1 MVRVGLY
8 EMMWRTDNNGQ
19 AISVNKTE
27 TIQVS
32 TVYFNVVLD
41 EIPDKFHGVEV
52 SDSNGNYTEVRS
64 LDMVTGKSFH
74 VNYGEGIVTFDPS
87 VGGRNLRFNY
97 YGRGY
102 KRIDAGRIVGFDE
115 MRMVKQSNE
124 EVDVTDKQRIKSLET
139 MVVNL
144 QKTVG
149 FLVDEMSRLEKE
161 EVNCDELQ
169 K

>member
-8 EMMWRTDNNGQ
+8 EMVWRTDNNGQ

-52 SDSNGNYTEVRS
+52 SDSSGNYTEVRS

-74 VNYGEGIVTFDPS
+74 VDYGEGIVTFDPS
-87 VGGRNLRFNY
+87 VGGKNLQFNY

-102 KRIDAGRIVGFDE
+102 KKLHASRIVGINGY
-115 MRMVKQSNE
+115 S
-124 EVDVTDKQRIKSLET
+124 T
-139 MVVNL
+139 
-144 QKTVG
+144 KTVEEDREQEEKIR
-149 FLVDEMSRLEKE
+149 VLEKTVE
-161 EVNCDELQ
+161 RQGRIIEYLANEIEKVQ
-169 K
+169 GVKA

>member
-8 EMMWRTDNNGQ
+8 EMMWRTDSNGQ

-52 SDSNGNYTEVRS
+52 SDSSGSYTEVRS

-74 VNYGEGIVTFDPS
+74 VDYGEGIVTFPPTEA
-87 VGGRNLRFNY
+87 GKNLRFSY

-102 KRIDAGRIVGFDE
+102 KKLHANRIVGIGGYST
-115 MRMVKQSNE
+115 KTIE
-124 EVDVTDKQRIKSLET
+124 EDREQEEKIRV
-139 MVVNL
+139 
-144 QKTVG
+144 
-149 FLVDEMSRLEKE
+149 LEKTIE
-161 EVNCDELQ
+161 RQGKIIEYLANEIEKMQGGRV
-169 K
+169 

>member
-8 EMMWRTDNNGQ
+8 EMMWRTDSNGQ

-52 SDSNGNYTEVRS
+52 SDSSGSYTEVRS

-74 VNYGEGIVTFDPS
+74 VDYGEGIVTFHPAEA
-87 VGGRNLRFNY
+87 GKNLRFSY

-102 KRIDAGRIVGFDE
+102 KKLHVSRIVGINGYSTKTIEQDRE
-115 MRMVKQSNE
+115 QE
-124 EVDVTDKQRIKSLET
+124 EKIRV
-139 MVVNL
+139 
-144 QKTVG
+144 
-149 FLVDEMSRLEKE
+149 LEKTIE
-161 EVNCDELQ
+161 RQGKIIEYLANEIEKMQGGRV
-169 K
+169 

>member
-32 TVYFNVVLD
+32 TIYFNVVLD

-52 SDSNGNYTEVRS
+52 SDSSGTNYTEVRS

-74 VNYGEGIVTFDPS
+74 VDYGEGIVTFDPS
-87 VGGRNLRFNY
+87 VGG
-97 YGRGY
+97 
-102 KRIDAGRIVGFDE
+102 K
-115 MRMVKQSNE
+115 
-124 EVDVTDKQRIKSLET
+124 
-139 MVVNL
+139 NL
-144 QKTVG
+144 Q
-149 FLVDEMSRLEKE
+149 F
-161 EVNCDELQ
+161 N
-169 K
+169 

>member
-32 TVYFNVVLD
+32 TIYFNVVLD

-52 SDSNGNYTEVRS
+52 SDSSGNYTEVRS

-74 VNYGEGIVTFDPS
+74 VDYGEGIVTFDPS
-87 VGGRNLRFNY
+87 VGGKNLQFNY

-102 KRIDAGRIVGFDE
+102 KKLHASRIVGMDGY
-115 MRMVKQSNE
+115 
-124 EVDVTDKQRIKSLET
+124 TT
-139 MVVNL
+139 
-144 QKTVG
+144 KTVEQDREQEEKIR
-149 FLVDEMSRLEKE
+149 VLEKTVE
-161 EVNCDELQ
+161 RQGRIIEYLANEIEKMQGV
-169 K
+169 KA

>member
-8 EMMWRTDNNGQ
+8 EMMWRTDSNGQ

-52 SDSNGNYTEVRS
+52 SDSSGSYTEVRS

-74 VNYGEGIVTFDPS
+74 VDYGEGIVTFDPS
-87 VGGRNLRFNY
+87 VGGKNLQFNY

-102 KRIDAGRIVGFDE
+102 KKLHSSRIVGIGGYSTKTIEQDRE
-115 MRMVKQSNE
+115 QE
-124 EVDVTDKQRIKSLET
+124 EKIRV
-139 MVVNL
+139 
-144 QKTVG
+144 
-149 FLVDEMSRLEKE
+149 LEKTIE
-161 EVNCDELQ
+161 RQGKIIEYLANEIEKMQGGRV
-169 K
+169 

>member
-1 MVRVGLY
+1 MVRVALY

-52 SDSNGNYTEVRS
+52 SDSSGNYTEVRS

-74 VNYGEGIVTFDPS
+74 VDYGEGIVTFDPS
-87 VGGRNLRFNY
+87 VGGKNLQFNY

-102 KRIDAGRIVGFDE
+102 KKLHASRIVGIN
-115 MRMVKQSNE
+115 RYS
-124 EVDVTDKQRIKSLET
+124 T
-139 MVVNL
+139 
-144 QKTVG
+144 KTVEEDREQEEKIR
-149 FLVDEMSRLEKE
+149 VLEKTVE
-161 EVNCDELQ
+161 RQGRIIEYLANEIEKMQGV
-169 K
+169 KA

>member
-32 TVYFNVVLD
+32 TVYFNVILD

-74 VNYGEGIVTFDPS
+74 VDYGEGIVTFDPS
-87 VGGRNLRFNY
+87 VGGKNLQFNY

-102 KRIDAGRIVGFDE
+102 KKLHASRIVGINGYSTKTIEQDRE
-115 MRMVKQSNE
+115 QE
-124 EVDVTDKQRIKSLET
+124 EKIRV
-139 MVVNL
+139 
-144 QKTVG
+144 
-149 FLVDEMSRLEKE
+149 LEKTIE
-161 EVNCDELQ
+161 RQGKIIEYLANEIEKMQ
-169 K
+169 GGRA

>member
-87 VGGRNLRFNY
+87 VGGKNLQFNY

-102 KRIDAGRIVGFDE
+102 KKLHASRIVGIDGY
-115 MRMVKQSNE
+115 S
-124 EVDVTDKQRIKSLET
+124 T
-139 MVVNL
+139 
-144 QKTVG
+144 KTVEEDREQEEKIR
-149 FLVDEMSRLEKE
+149 VLEKTVE
-161 EVNCDELQ
+161 RQGRIIEYLANEIEKMQGV
-169 K
+169 KA

>member
-32 TVYFNVVLD
+32 TIYFNVVLD

-52 SDSNGNYTEVRS
+52 SDSSGNYTEVRS

-74 VNYGEGIVTFDPS
+74 VDYGEGIVTFDPS
-87 VGGRNLRFNY
+87 VGGKNLQFNY

-102 KRIDAGRIVGFDE
+102 KKLHASRIVGMDGY
-115 MRMVKQSNE
+115 
-124 EVDVTDKQRIKSLET
+124 TT
-139 MVVNL
+139 
-144 QKTVG
+144 KTVEEDREQEEKIR
-149 FLVDEMSRLEKE
+149 VLEKTVE
-161 EVNCDELQ
+161 RRSHFYDSIGEYFTY
-169 K
+169 

>member
-74 VNYGEGIVTFDPS
+74 VNYGEGTVTFDPS
-87 VGGRNLRFNY
+87 VGGKNLQFNY

-102 KRIDAGRIVGFDE
+102 KKLHASRIVGMDGY
-115 MRMVKQSNE
+115 
-124 EVDVTDKQRIKSLET
+124 TT
-139 MVVNL
+139 
-144 QKTVG
+144 KTVEQDREQEEKIR
-149 FLVDEMSRLEKE
+149 VLEKTVE
-161 EVNCDELQ
+161 RQGRIIEYLANEIEKMQGV
-169 K
+169 KA

>member
-1 MVRVGLY
+1 MGLY

-52 SDSNGNYTEVRS
+52 SDSSGNYTEVRS

-74 VNYGEGIVTFDPS
+74 VDYGEGIVTFDPS
-87 VGGRNLRFNY
+87 VGGKNLQFNY

-102 KRIDAGRIVGFDE
+102 KKLHASRIVGMDGY
-115 MRMVKQSNE
+115 
-124 EVDVTDKQRIKSLET
+124 TT
-139 MVVNL
+139 
-144 QKTVG
+144 KTVEQDREQEEKIR
-149 FLVDEMSRLEKE
+149 VLEKTVE
-161 EVNCDELQ
+161 RQGRIIEYLANEIEKMQGV
-169 K
+169 KA

>member
-52 SDSNGNYTEVRS
+52 SDSSGNYTEVRS

-74 VNYGEGIVTFDPS
+74 VDYGEGIVTFDPS
-87 VGGRNLRFNY
+87 VGGKNLRFNY

-102 KRIDAGRIVGFDE
+102 KKLHASRIVGIGGY
-115 MRMVKQSNE
+115 S
-124 EVDVTDKQRIKSLET
+124 T
-139 MVVNL
+139 
-144 QKTVG
+144 KTVEQDREQEEKIR
-149 FLVDEMSRLEKE
+149 VLEKTIE
-161 EVNCDELQ
+161 RQGKIIEYLANEIEKMQGV
-169 K
+169 KA

>member
-64 LDMVTGKSFH
+64 LDMVTDKSFH
-74 VNYGEGIVTFDPS
+74 VDYGEGIVTFDPS
-87 VGGRNLRFNY
+87 AGGKNLRFNY

-102 KRIDAGRIVGFDE
+102 KRINAGRIVGFDE
-115 MRMVKQSNE
+115 KRMVKQANE

-144 QKTVG
+144 QRMVS
-149 FLVDEMSRLEKE
+149 FLVDEISHLEKE
-161 EVNCDELQ
+161 EVSDNELQ

>member
-52 SDSNGNYTEVRS
+52 SDSSGNYTEVRS

-74 VNYGEGIVTFDPS
+74 VDYGEGIVTFDPS
-87 VGGRNLRFNY
+87 VAGKNLKFKY

-102 KRIDAGRIVGFDE
+102 KKLHASRIVGINGYSARTIEQDRE
-115 MRMVKQSNE
+115 QE
-124 EVDVTDKQRIKSLET
+124 EKIRV
-139 MVVNL
+139 
-144 QKTVG
+144 
-149 FLVDEMSRLEKE
+149 LEKTIE
-161 EVNCDELQ
+161 RQGKIIEYLANEIEKMQGV
-169 K
+169 KA

>member
-1 MVRVGLY
+1 MVRVALY
-8 EMMWRTDNNGQ
+8 EIMWRTDNNGQ

-74 VNYGEGIVTFDPS
+74 VDYGEGIVTFDPS
-87 VGGRNLRFNY
+87 VGGKNLQFNY

-102 KRIDAGRIVGFDE
+102 KKLHASRIVGINGYSTKTIEQDRE
-115 MRMVKQSNE
+115 QE
-124 EVDVTDKQRIKSLET
+124 EKIRV
-139 MVVNL
+139 
-144 QKTVG
+144 
-149 FLVDEMSRLEKE
+149 LEKTIE
-161 EVNCDELQ
+161 RQGKIIEYLANEIEKMQGVEA
-169 K
+169 

>member
-74 VNYGEGIVTFDPS
+74 VDYGEGIVTFDPS
-87 VGGRNLRFNY
+87 VGGKNLQFNY

-102 KRIDAGRIVGFDE
+102 KKLHASRIVGMDGY
-115 MRMVKQSNE
+115 
-124 EVDVTDKQRIKSLET
+124 TT
-139 MVVNL
+139 
-144 QKTVG
+144 KTVEQDREQEEKIR
-149 FLVDEMSRLEKE
+149 VLEKTVE
-161 EVNCDELQ
+161 RQGRIIEYLANEIEKMQGV
-169 K
+169 KA

>member
-8 EMMWRTDNNGQ
+8 EMMWRTDSNGQ

-52 SDSNGNYTEVRS
+52 SDSSGSYTEVRS

-74 VNYGEGIVTFDPS
+74 VDYGEGVVTFDPS
-87 VGGRNLRFNY
+87 VGGKNLQFNY

-102 KRIDAGRIVGFDE
+102 KKLHANRIVGIGGYSTKTIEQDRE
-115 MRMVKQSNE
+115 QE
-124 EVDVTDKQRIKSLET
+124 EKIRV
-139 MVVNL
+139 
-144 QKTVG
+144 
-149 FLVDEMSRLEKE
+149 LEKTIE
-161 EVNCDELQ
+161 RQGKIIEYLANEIEKMQGGRV
-169 K
+169 

>member
-52 SDSNGNYTEVRS
+52 SDSSGNYTEVRS
-64 LDMVTGKSFH
+64 LDMVTDKSFH
-74 VNYGEGIVTFDPS
+74 VDYGEGIVTFDPS
-87 VGGRNLRFNY
+87 AGGKNLRFNY

-102 KRIDAGRIVGFDE
+102 KKLHASRIVGMDGY
-115 MRMVKQSNE
+115 S
-124 EVDVTDKQRIKSLET
+124 T
-139 MVVNL
+139 
-144 QKTVG
+144 KTVEQDREQEEKIR
-149 FLVDEMSRLEKE
+149 VLEKTIE
-161 EVNCDELQ
+161 RQGKIIEYLANEIEKMQGV
-169 K
+169 KA

>member
-1 MVRVGLY
+1 MALY

-52 SDSNGNYTEVRS
+52 SDSSGNYTEVRS

-74 VNYGEGIVTFDPS
+74 VDYGEGIVTFDPS
-87 VGGRNLRFNY
+87 VGGKNLRFNY

-102 KRIDAGRIVGFDE
+102 KKINVSRIVGFDE
-115 MRMVKQSNE
+115 MRMSSQANE
-124 EVDVTDKQRIKSLET
+124 EVGITDKQRIKSLET

-144 QKTVG
+144 QRMVS
-149 FLVDEMSRLEKE
+149 FLVDEISHLEKE
-161 EVNCDELQ
+161 EVSDNELQ

>member
-52 SDSNGNYTEVRS
+52 SDSSGNYTEVRS

-74 VNYGEGIVTFDPS
+74 VDYGEGIVTFDPS
-87 VGGRNLRFNY
+87 VGGKNLQFNY

-102 KRIDAGRIVGFDE
+102 KKLHASRIVGMDGY
-115 MRMVKQSNE
+115 
-124 EVDVTDKQRIKSLET
+124 TT
-139 MVVNL
+139 
-144 QKTVG
+144 KTVEQDREQEEKIR
-149 FLVDEMSRLEKE
+149 VLEKTVE
-161 EVNCDELQ
+161 RQGRIIEYLANEIEKMQGV
-169 K
+169 KA

>member
-74 VNYGEGIVTFDPS
+74 VDYGEGIVTFDPS
-87 VGGRNLRFNY
+87 VGGKNLQFNY

-102 KRIDAGRIVGFDE
+102 KKLHASRIVGINGN
-115 MRMVKQSNE
+115 S
-124 EVDVTDKQRIKSLET
+124 T
-139 MVVNL
+139 
-144 QKTVG
+144 KTVEEDREQEEKIR
-149 FLVDEMSRLEKE
+149 VLEKTVE
-161 EVNCDELQ
+161 RQGRIIEYLANEIEKMQGV
-169 K
+169 KA

>member
-1 MVRVGLY
+1 MVRVALY
-8 EMMWRTDNNGQ
+8 EIMWRTDNNGQ

-74 VNYGEGIVTFDPS
+74 VDYGEGIVTFDPS
-87 VGGRNLRFNY
+87 VGGKNLQFNY

-102 KRIDAGRIVGFDE
+102 KKLHASRIVGINGYSTKTIEQDRE
-115 MRMVKQSNE
+115 QE
-124 EVDVTDKQRIKSLET
+124 EKIRV
-139 MVVNL
+139 
-144 QKTVG
+144 
-149 FLVDEMSRLEKE
+149 LEKTIE
-161 EVNCDELQ
+161 RQGKIIEYLANEIEKVQGVEA
-169 K
+169 

>member
-32 TVYFNVVLD
+32 TIYFNVVLD

-52 SDSNGNYTEVRS
+52 SDSSGNYTEVRS
-64 LDMVTGKSFH
+64 LDMVTGKQFH
-74 VNYGEGIVTFDPS
+74 VDYGEGIVTFDPS
-87 VGGRNLRFNY
+87 VGGKNLQFNY

-102 KRIDAGRIVGFDE
+102 KKLHASRIVGMDGY
-115 MRMVKQSNE
+115 
-124 EVDVTDKQRIKSLET
+124 TT
-139 MVVNL
+139 
-144 QKTVG
+144 KTVEQDREQEEKIR
-149 FLVDEMSRLEKE
+149 VLEKTVE
-161 EVNCDELQ
+161 RQGRIIEYLANEIEKMQGV
-169 K
+169 KA

>member
-1 MVRVGLY
+1 MGLY

-74 VNYGEGIVTFDPS
+74 VDYGEGVVTFDPS
-87 VGGRNLRFNY
+87 VGGKNLQFNY

-102 KRIDAGRIVGFDE
+102 KKLHTSRIVGINGYSTKTIEQDRE
-115 MRMVKQSNE
+115 QE
-124 EVDVTDKQRIKSLET
+124 EKIRV
-139 MVVNL
+139 
-144 QKTVG
+144 
-149 FLVDEMSRLEKE
+149 LEKTIE
-161 EVNCDELQ
+161 RQGKIIEYLANEIEKMQ
-169 K
+169 GGRA